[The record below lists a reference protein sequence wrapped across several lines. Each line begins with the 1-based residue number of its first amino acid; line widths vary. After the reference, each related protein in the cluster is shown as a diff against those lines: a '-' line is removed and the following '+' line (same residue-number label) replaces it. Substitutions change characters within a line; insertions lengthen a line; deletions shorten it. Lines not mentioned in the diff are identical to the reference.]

1 MGFRIEKKKKFE
13 MDELNNAS
21 ILNFQSFPF
30 LEVIRNIKNSIS
42 FFIYFQN
49 WNRGKIKTTI
59 SIIIEIENE
68 ER

>member
-42 FFIYFQN
+42 FFYLF
-49 WNRGKIKTTI
+49 
-59 SIIIEIENE
+59 SELE
-68 ER
+68 